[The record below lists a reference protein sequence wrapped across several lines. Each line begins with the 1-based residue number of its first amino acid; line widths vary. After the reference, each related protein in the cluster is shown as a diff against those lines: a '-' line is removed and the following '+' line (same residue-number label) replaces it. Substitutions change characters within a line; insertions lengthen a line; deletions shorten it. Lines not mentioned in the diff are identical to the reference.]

1 MPKGLD
7 SADRKLLIGAG
18 VVLVVMLIASALVSP
33 PKAAGGGSVFP
44 SSYSA
49 AWDGAKAA
57 FLVLQDSGYKLER
70 WENAPAEIPRDHS
83 HEVLILAEPL
93 MGFSTDD
100 RTAIREFLRDG
111 GRILATG
118 SSAARLLPDAESF
131 VEGEEFEEP
140 KTFTPQVPSPLAADA
155 PEIKMIS
162 PENWHPK
169 APSQLVI
176 YGDKETAAVLSYPYG
191 RGLVIWWG
199 ASTPLTNGGI
209 RDASNL
215 ILFLNS
221 IGPGNGTRVL
231 WDEYFHG
238 VHGSLWAYF
247 RQTPLPWGIAQLG
260 LVFVAIVATFS
271 RRHGPTRMPAKVSRL
286 SPLEFVDTLGDLYAA
301 RKAGTAAVHISY
313 QRLRF
318 LLTRQLGLALDAPA
332 AALAHSAWEALGW
345 KEQPFRE
352 TLEHAERA
360 ARLTELKDAE
370 SLLLVQEVFDY
381 TARLDVRRTQPI
393 ERQTE

>member
-18 VVLVVMLIASALVSP
+18 VLLVVMLIASALIAP
-33 PKAAGGGSVFP
+33 PKAAGGSVFP

-49 AWDGAKAA
+49 TWDGAKAA
-57 FLVLQDSGYKLER
+57 YLVLQDSGYKVER
-70 WENAPAEIPRDHS
+70 WENAPGEISGDHE

-93 MGFSTDD
+93 MGYSSED
-100 RTAIREFLRDG
+100 RTAIREFLQGG

-118 SSAARLLPDAESF
+118 SSAAKLLPEAESF
-131 VEGEEFEEP
+131 EEGEEYEEP
-140 KTFTPQVPSPLAADA
+140 KTFAPQMPSPVAADA

-169 APSQLVI
+169 TPSQLVV
-176 YGDKETAAVLSYPYG
+176 YGNKETAAVVSYQFG
-191 RGLVIWWG
+191 RGQVIWWG
-199 ASTPLTNGGI
+199 ANTPLTNGGI

-221 IGPGNGTRVL
+221 VGPANGTRVL

-238 VHGSLWAYF
+238 VHGSLWAYIK
-247 RQTPLPWGIAQLG
+247 QTPLPWGMLQLG
-260 LVFVAIVATFS
+260 LLFVAIVATFS
-271 RRHGPTRMPAKVSRL
+271 RRHGPTRMPAKISRL

-301 RKAGTAAVHISY
+301 RKAGVAAVQISY
-313 QRLRF
+313 YRLRF
-318 LLTRQLGLALDAPA
+318 LLTRQFGLAPDVPA

-345 KEQPFRE
+345 KEQPFRGV
-352 TLEHAERA
+352 LERAERA
-360 ARLTELKDAE
+360 VRQAELKDDE
-370 SLLLVQEVFDY
+370 SLPLVQEIFDY

>member
-7 SADRKLLIGAG
+7 SADRKLLISAG
-18 VVLVVMLIASALVSP
+18 VLLVVMLIASALISP
-33 PKAAGGGSVFP
+33 PKAAGGSAFP

-57 FLVLQDSGYKLER
+57 FLVLQDSGYKVER
-70 WENAPAEIPRDHS
+70 WENAPAEIPGDHS

-93 MGFSTDD
+93 IGFSTDD
-100 RTAIREFLRDG
+100 RAAIREFLRDG

-131 VEGEEFEEP
+131 TEGEEFEEQ
-140 KTFTPQVPSPLAADA
+140 KTFTPQVPSPLAIDA

-162 PENWHPK
+162 PDNWHPNL
-169 APSQLVI
+169 PTQLVI
-176 YGDKETAAVLSYPYG
+176 YGSKETAAVVNYQSG
-191 RGLVIWWG
+191 RGQVIWWG
-199 ASTPLTNGGI
+199 SNTPLTNGGI

-215 ILFLNS
+215 MLFLNS
-221 IGPGNGTRVL
+221 IGPANGMRVL

-238 VHGSLWAYF
+238 VHGSLWAYI
-247 RQTPLPWGIAQLG
+247 RQTPLPWGMVQLG
-260 LVFVAIVATFS
+260 LVFIAIVATFS

-301 RKAGTAAVHISY
+301 RKAGTAAVHIAY

-318 LLTRQLGLALDAPA
+318 LLTRQLGLAPDVPAP
-332 AALAHSAWEALGW
+332 ALAHSAWEALGW
-345 KEQPFRE
+345 KEQPFRG
-352 TLEHAERA
+352 TLERAERA
-360 ARLTELKDAE
+360 VRMTELKDDE
-370 SLLLVQEVFDY
+370 SLSLVQEIFDY
-381 TARLDVRRTQPI
+381 TARLDVRRVQPI

>member
-7 SADRKLLIGAG
+7 TADRKLLIGAG
-18 VVLVVMLIASALVSP
+18 VLLVVMSIASALVSP
-33 PKAAGGGSVFP
+33 PKAAGGSVFP
-44 SSYSA
+44 SSYSS

-57 FLVLQDSGYKLER
+57 FLVLQDSGYKVER
-70 WENAPAEIPRDHS
+70 WENAPAEIPGDHS

-118 SSAARLLPDAESF
+118 SSSARLLPDAESF

-140 KTFTPQVPSPLAADA
+140 KMFTPQVPSPLTADA

-162 PENWHPK
+162 PEEWHPK
-169 APSQLVI
+169 APSQLVV
-176 YGDKETAAVLSYPYG
+176 YGNKETAAVVSYPSG
-191 RGLVIWWG
+191 RGQVIWWG
-199 ASTPLTNGGI
+199 ANTPLTNGGI

-221 IGPGNGTRVL
+221 VGPASGTRVL

-238 VHGSLWAYF
+238 VHGSLWAYIK
-247 RQTPLPWGIAQLG
+247 QTPLPWGMVQLG
-260 LVFVAIVATFS
+260 LVFIAIVATFS

-301 RKAGTAAVHISY
+301 RKAGTAAVHIAY

-318 LLTRQLGLALDAPA
+318 LLRRQLGLAPDVPA

-345 KEQPFRE
+345 KEQPFRG
-352 TLEHAERA
+352 TLERAERA
-360 ARLTELKDAE
+360 IRQTELEDDE
-370 SLLLVQEVFDY
+370 SLPLVQEIFDY
-381 TARLDVRRTQPI
+381 TARLDVRRAQPI

>member
-18 VVLVVMLIASALVSP
+18 VLLVVMLIASALISP
-33 PKAAGGGSVFP
+33 PKAAGGSAFP

-57 FLVLQDSGYKLER
+57 FLVLQDSGYKVER
-70 WENAPAEIPRDHS
+70 WENAPAEIPGDHE
-83 HEVLILAEPL
+83 HEVLILAEPV
-93 MGFSTDD
+93 MGFSSDD
-100 RTAIREFLRDG
+100 RIAIREFLRDG

-118 SSAARLLPDAESF
+118 SAAARLLPDAESF
-131 VEGEEFEEP
+131 EEGEEFEEP
-140 KTFTPQVPSPLAADA
+140 KTFTPQAPSPLSADA
-155 PEIKMIS
+155 PEIRMTP

-176 YGDKETAAVLSYPYG
+176 YGAKKTAAVVSYQSG
-191 RGLVIWWG
+191 RGQVIWWG

-221 IGPGNGTRVL
+221 IGPASGTRIL

-238 VHGSLWAYF
+238 VHGSLWAYI
-247 RQTPLPWGIAQLG
+247 RQTPLPWGMVQLG
-260 LVFVAIVATFS
+260 LVFIAIVATFS
-271 RRHGPTRMPAKVSRL
+271 RRHGPTRMPSKVSRL

-301 RKAGTAAVHISY
+301 RKAGTAAVQISY

-318 LLTRQLGLALDAPA
+318 LLTRQLGLAPDAPA

-345 KEQPFRE
+345 KEQPFLG
-352 TLEHAERA
+352 TLERAERA
-360 ARLTELKDAE
+360 IRQTELKDDE
-370 SLLLVQEVFDY
+370 SLSLVQAIFDY
-381 TARLDVRRTQPI
+381 TARLDVKRAQPI

>member
-7 SADRKLLIGAG
+7 SADRKLLIGGG
-18 VVLVVMLIASALVSP
+18 VLLVVMLIASALISP
-33 PKAAGGGSVFP
+33 PRAAGGSAFP

-57 FLVLQDSGYKLER
+57 FLVLQDSGYKVER
-70 WENAPAEIPRDHS
+70 WENAPAEIPGDHS

-93 MGFSTDD
+93 IGFSTDD
-100 RTAIREFLRDG
+100 RAAIREFLRDG

-131 VEGEEFEEP
+131 TEGEEFEEQ
-140 KTFTPQVPSPLAADA
+140 KTFTPQVPSPLAIDA

-162 PENWHPK
+162 PDNWHPNL
-169 APSQLVI
+169 PTQLVI
-176 YGDKETAAVLSYPYG
+176 YGSKETAAVVNYQSG
-191 RGLVIWWG
+191 RGQVIWWG
-199 ASTPLTNGGI
+199 SNTPLTNGGI

-215 ILFLNS
+215 MLFLNS
-221 IGPGNGTRVL
+221 IGPANGMRVL

-238 VHGSLWAYF
+238 VHGSLWAYI
-247 RQTPLPWGIAQLG
+247 RQTPLPWGMVQLG
-260 LVFVAIVATFS
+260 LVFIAIVATFS

-301 RKAGTAAVHISY
+301 RKAGTAAVHIAY

-318 LLTRQLGLALDAPA
+318 LLTRQLGLAPDVPAP
-332 AALAHSAWEALGW
+332 ALAHSAWEALGW
-345 KEQPFRE
+345 KEQPFRG
-352 TLEHAERA
+352 TLERAERA
-360 ARLTELKDAE
+360 VRMTELKDDE
-370 SLLLVQEVFDY
+370 SLSLVQEIFDY
-381 TARLDVRRTQPI
+381 TARLDVRRAQPI
-393 ERQTE
+393 ERQTG

>member
-18 VVLVVMLIASALVSP
+18 VLLVVMLIASALISP
-33 PKAAGGGSVFP
+33 PKTAGGSAFP

-57 FLVLQDSGYKLER
+57 FLVLQDSGYKVER
-70 WENAPAEIPRDHS
+70 WENAPAEIPGDHS

-93 MGFSTDD
+93 IGFSTDD
-100 RTAIREFLRDG
+100 RAAIREFLRDG

-131 VEGEEFEEP
+131 EEGEEFEEP
-140 KTFTPQVPSPLAADA
+140 KTFTPQVPSPLSADA
-155 PEIKMIS
+155 PEIRMTP

-176 YGDKETAAVLSYPYG
+176 YGAKETAAVVSYQSG
-191 RGLVIWWG
+191 RGQVIWWG
-199 ASTPLTNGGI
+199 SNTPLTNGGI

-221 IGPGNGTRVL
+221 VGPASGTRIL

-238 VHGSLWAYF
+238 VHGSLWAYI

-301 RKAGTAAVHISY
+301 RKAGTAAVQISY

-318 LLTRQLGLALDAPA
+318 LLTRQLGLAPDVPA
-332 AALAHSAWEALGW
+332 AALAHSAWVALGW
-345 KEQPFRE
+345 KEQPFLG
-352 TLEHAERA
+352 TLERAERA
-360 ARLTELKDAE
+360 IRQTELKDDE
-370 SLLLVQEVFDY
+370 SLSLVQAIFDY
-381 TARLDVRRTQPI
+381 MARLDVRRSQPI

>member
-18 VVLVVMLIASALVSP
+18 VLLVVMLIASALIAP
-33 PKAAGGGSVFP
+33 PKSAGGSVFP
-44 SSYSA
+44 SSYSS

-57 FLVLQDSGYKLER
+57 YLVLQDSGYKVER
-70 WENAPAEIPRDHS
+70 WENAPSEIPGEHD

-93 MGFSTDD
+93 MGYSSED
-100 RTAIREFLRDG
+100 RAAIREFLQGG

-118 SSAARLLPDAESF
+118 SSAAKLLPEAESF
-131 VEGEEFEEP
+131 EEGEEYEEP
-140 KTFTPQVPSPLAADA
+140 KTFAPQIPSPVAADA

-162 PENWHPK
+162 PENWQPK

-176 YGDKETAAVLSYPYG
+176 YGNKETAAVISYHFG
-191 RGLVIWWG
+191 RGQVIWWG
-199 ASTPLTNGGI
+199 ASTPLTNRGI
-209 RDASNL
+209 GDAGNL

-221 IGPGNGTRVL
+221 VGHARGTRVL

-238 VHGSLWAYF
+238 VHGSLWAYIK
-247 RQTPLPWGIAQLG
+247 QTPLPWGIVQLG
-260 LVFVAIVATFS
+260 LVFIAIVATFS

-301 RKAGTAAVHISY
+301 RKAGTAAVQISY

-318 LLTRQLGLALDAPA
+318 LLTRQLGLAPDVPA

-352 TLEHAERA
+352 TLERAEHAVRM
-360 ARLTELKDAE
+360 TELKDDE
-370 SLLLVQEVFDY
+370 SLSLVQEIFDY
-381 TARLDVRRTQPI
+381 TACLDVRRAQPI

>member
-18 VVLVVMLIASALVSP
+18 VLLVVMVIASALITP
-33 PKAAGGGSVFP
+33 PKAAGGSAYP

-57 FLVLQDSGYKLER
+57 FLMLQDSGYKVER
-70 WENAPAEIPRDHS
+70 WENAPAEIPGDHE

-118 SSAARLLPDAESF
+118 SSAAKLLPDAELF
-131 VEGEEFEEP
+131 VEGEELEEP

-162 PENWHPK
+162 PDNWHPK

-176 YGDKETAAVLSYPYG
+176 YGNKETAAVVSYPSG
-191 RGLVIWWG
+191 RGQVIWWG
-199 ASTPLTNGGI
+199 ASTPLANGGI

-215 ILFLNS
+215 ILLLNS
-221 IGPGNGTRVL
+221 VGPASGTRVL

-238 VHGSLWAYF
+238 VHGSLWTYLK
-247 RQTPLPWGIAQLG
+247 QTPLPWGMVQLS
-260 LVFVAIVATFS
+260 LVFIAIVATFS

-286 SPLEFVDTLGDLYAA
+286 SPLEFVDTLGELYAA
-301 RKAGTAAVHISY
+301 RKAGTAAVHIAC

-318 LLTRQLGLALDAPA
+318 VLTRQLGLAPDVPA
-332 AALAHSAWEALGW
+332 AALAHSAGEALGW
-345 KEQPFRE
+345 KEQSFRG
-352 TLEHAERA
+352 TLERAERA
-360 ARLTELKDAE
+360 VRQTELKDDE
-370 SLLLVQEVFDY
+370 SLPLVQEIFDY

-393 ERQTE
+393 ERQKE

>member
-18 VVLVVMLIASALVSP
+18 VLLVVMLIASALISP
-33 PKAAGGGSVFP
+33 PKTAGGSAFP

-57 FLVLQDSGYKLER
+57 FLVLQDSGYKVER
-70 WENAPAEIPRDHS
+70 WENAPAEIPGDHS

-93 MGFSTDD
+93 IGFSTDD
-100 RTAIREFLRDG
+100 RAAIREFLRDG

-131 VEGEEFEEP
+131 TEGEEFEEQ
-140 KTFTPQVPSPLAADA
+140 KTFTPQVPSHLAIDA

-162 PENWHPK
+162 PDNWHPNL
-169 APSQLVI
+169 PTHLVI
-176 YGDKETAAVLSYPYG
+176 YGSKETAAVVNYQSG
-191 RGLVIWWG
+191 RGQVIWWG
-199 ASTPLTNGGI
+199 SNTPLTNGGI

-215 ILFLNS
+215 TLFLNS
-221 IGPGNGTRVL
+221 IGPANGMRVL

-238 VHGSLWAYF
+238 VHGSLWAYI
-247 RQTPLPWGIAQLG
+247 RQTPLPWGMVQLG
-260 LVFVAIVATFS
+260 LVFIAIVATFS

-301 RKAGTAAVHISY
+301 RKAGTAAVHIAY

-318 LLTRQLGLALDAPA
+318 LLTRQLGLAPDVPAP
-332 AALAHSAWEALGW
+332 ALAHSAWEALGW
-345 KEQPFRE
+345 KEQPFRG
-352 TLEHAERA
+352 TLERAERA
-360 ARLTELKDAE
+360 VRMTELKDDE
-370 SLLLVQEVFDY
+370 SLSLVQEIFDY
-381 TARLDVRRTQPI
+381 TARLDVRRAQPI
-393 ERQTE
+393 ERQTG

>member
-18 VVLVVMLIASALVSP
+18 VLLVVMVIASALIAP
-33 PKAAGGGSVFP
+33 PKAAGSPAFP

-49 AWDGAKAA
+49 AWDGAKAGY
-57 FLVLQDSGYKLER
+57 LVLQDSGYKVER
-70 WENAPAEIPRDHS
+70 WENAPAEIPGDHS

-100 RTAIREFLRDG
+100 RAAIREFLRDG

-131 VEGEEFEEP
+131 TEGEEFEEQ
-140 KTFTPQVPSPLAADA
+140 KTFTPQVPSPLAIDA

-162 PENWHPK
+162 PDNWHPNL
-169 APSQLVI
+169 PTHLVI
-176 YGDKETAAVLSYPYG
+176 YGTKETAAVVNYQSG
-191 RGLVIWWG
+191 RGQVIWWG
-199 ASTPLTNGGI
+199 SNTPLTNGGI

-221 IGPGNGTRVL
+221 VGSARGTRVL

-238 VHGSLWAYF
+238 VHGSLWAYI
-247 RQTPLPWGIAQLG
+247 RQTPLPWGMVQLG
-260 LVFVAIVATFS
+260 LVFIAIVATFS

-301 RKAGTAAVHISY
+301 RKAGTAAVHIAY

-318 LLTRQLGLALDAPA
+318 LLTRQLGLAPDVPAP
-332 AALAHSAWEALGW
+332 ALAHSAWEALGW
-345 KEQPFRE
+345 KEQPFRG
-352 TLEHAERA
+352 TLERAERA
-360 ARLTELKDAE
+360 VRMTELKDDE
-370 SLLLVQEVFDY
+370 SLSLAQEIFDY
-381 TARLDVRRTQPI
+381 TARLDVRRAQPI

>member
-18 VVLVVMLIASALVSP
+18 VLLVVMLIASALIAP
-33 PKAAGGGSVFP
+33 PKSAGGSVFP
-44 SSYSA
+44 SSYSS

-57 FLVLQDSGYKLER
+57 YLELQDSGYKVER
-70 WENAPAEIPRDHS
+70 WENAPTEIPGEHDR
-83 HEVLILAEPL
+83 EVLILAEPL
-93 MGFSTDD
+93 MGYSSED
-100 RTAIREFLRDG
+100 RTAIREFLQGG

-118 SSAARLLPDAESF
+118 SSAARLLPEAESF
-131 VEGEEFEEP
+131 EEGEEYEEP
-140 KTFTPQVPSPLAADA
+140 KTFTPQMPSPVSADA

-176 YGDKETAAVLSYPYG
+176 YGNKETAAVVSYQFG
-191 RGLVIWWG
+191 RGQVIWWG
-199 ASTPLTNGGI
+199 ASGPLTNGGI

-221 IGPGNGTRVL
+221 VGAPNGTRVL

-238 VHGSLWAYF
+238 VHGSLWAYIK
-247 RQTPLPWGIAQLG
+247 QTPLPWGMIQLS
-260 LVFVAIVATFS
+260 LVFIAIVATFS

-301 RKAGTAAVHISY
+301 RKAGTAAVQISY

-318 LLTRQLGLALDAPA
+318 LLTRQLGLAPDVPA

-345 KEQPFRE
+345 KEQPFLGL
-352 TLEHAERA
+352 LERAERA
-360 ARLTELKDAE
+360 IRMTELKDAE
-370 SLLLVQEVFDY
+370 SLPLVQEIFDY
-381 TARLDVRRTQPI
+381 TTRLDVRRVQPI